1 MLERALI
8 IILSYGLLGAG
19 IKYID
24 QAYDLGVFSKKKANL
39 VAIPSGILMASLIIS
54 DPPSATIFFSIF
66 VVVAVTRKIDNP
78 AFYMGTGILLLLS
91 LIHI

>member
-1 MLERALI
+1 MLEHALI

-19 IKYID
+19 MKYAD
-24 QAYDLGVFSKKKANL
+24 QAYDLGVFSKTKANIF
-39 VAIPSGILMASLIIS
+39 AIPGAALMAYLIIS

-78 AFYMGTGILLLLS
+78 AFYMALEYS
-91 LIHI
+91 YYYP